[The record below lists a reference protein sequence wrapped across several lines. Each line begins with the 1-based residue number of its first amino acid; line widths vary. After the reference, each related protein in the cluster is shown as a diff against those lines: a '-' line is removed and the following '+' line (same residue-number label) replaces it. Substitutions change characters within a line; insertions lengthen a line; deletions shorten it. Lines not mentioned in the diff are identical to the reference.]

1 MSERFQRSRYPLSER
16 LIQGA
21 GSRLAR
27 SGGGGFS
34 YDQLSETYPTLDVR
48 RATAPRYVQEEL
60 DERDLIL
67 KEREAIVARRQ
78 ADLQILDT
86 QINQQRAMYEQIPMA
101 RQAIA
106 ELDPMDDDFLTQFI
120 AIQNEN
126 PLAFE
131 DDAFYKN
138 VASPLLRRHEMLQQN
153 KLIMQRGA
161 KPQEKDIVTEN
172 ELINAGTVL
181 SNVTT
186 QNKAKKG
193 DLGAQ
198 VQIEG
203 ANEII
208 RRWKQQQDM
217 QQQQAAQSQTVI
229 PSGSPI
235 PSAYPVPSAT
245 PQTQSRGVKALD
257 EFYIGR

>member
-153 KLIMQRGA
+153 KMIIQRGQKPEETKEITEDA
-161 KPQEKDIVTEN
+161 FQRAAGLLSDPTFQKQVQAGDQIAAGRAAVARETYNQFMRQRGLAGGMEPQEQMGMPEIGV
-172 ELINAGTVL
+172 AAPPAQGTVG
-181 SNVTT
+181 
-186 QNKAKKG
+186 Q
-193 DLGAQ
+193 
-198 VQIEG
+198 
-203 ANEII
+203 
-208 RRWKQQQDM
+208 R
-217 QQQQAAQSQTVI
+217 
-229 PSGSPI
+229 PS
-235 PSAYPVPSAT
+235 
-245 PQTQSRGVKALD
+245 LD
-257 EFYIGR
+257 DIFR